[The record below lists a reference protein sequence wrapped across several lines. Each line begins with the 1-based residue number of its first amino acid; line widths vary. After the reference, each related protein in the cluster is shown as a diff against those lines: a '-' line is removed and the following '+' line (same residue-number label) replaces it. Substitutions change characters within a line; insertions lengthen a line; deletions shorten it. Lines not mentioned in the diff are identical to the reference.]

1 MLYHWARTARAAH
14 RLLEG
19 DKNGS
24 SSSGESV
31 LPSVYPLDAIIQSVE
46 TITRFIKDD
55 HHPTQ
60 SNSRGGGEFGLT
72 SAIVL
77 REWLQ
82 VRIASAAY
90 QQYSTSIT
98 SRSRLR
104 TFWV

>member
-1 MLYHWARTARAAH
+1 MSLMMLYHWARTARAAH

-31 LPSVYPLDAIIQSVE
+31 LPSAYPLDAVIQSVE

-55 HHPTQ
+55 HHPSQ
-60 SNSRGGGEFGLT
+60 SHSRGGELGRT
-72 SAIVL
+72 SATVL

-82 VRIASAAY
+82 VRVASAAY
-90 QQYSTSIT
+90 QQY
-98 SRSRLR
+98 LP
-104 TFWV
+104 